1 MLLFLVGYMGCGKSS
16 IGRPLAKRLG
26 MQFVDMDT
34 EIERRCGMSV
44 RDFFAAHGEQEFRR
58 YEHEVLQELTKAE
71 NTVVATGGGV
81 PCFFDN
87 MSLMNAAGLTIY
99 FKLSPEKLAARLE
112 YGKNKRPLLRGK
124 SQEELVAFIRENLEQ
139 REPFYAQAR
148 LIVEGDRLSDE
159 YMARH
164 VMLYVEN
171 VKSLNKE
178 Q

>member
-71 NTVVATGGGV
+71 NTVVATGGV
-81 PCFFDN
+81 NDLCFEVKVRKSWLPLFERIWN
-87 MSLMNAAGLTIY
+87 SANRFTL
-99 FKLSPEKLAARLE
+99 RL
-112 YGKNKRPLLRGK
+112 G
-124 SQEELVAFIRENLEQ
+124 
-139 REPFYAQAR
+139 
-148 LIVEGDRLSDE
+148 
-159 YMARH
+159 
-164 VMLYVEN
+164 
-171 VKSLNKE
+171 
-178 Q
+178 

>member
-58 YEHEVLQELTKAE
+58 YEHEMLQELTQAE

-87 MSLMNAAGLTIY
+87 MSLMNAAGITIY

-112 YGKNKRPLLRGK
+112 YGKDRK
-124 SQEELVAFIRENLEQ
+124 SV
-139 REPFYAQAR
+139 
-148 LIVEGDRLSDE
+148 V
-159 YMARH
+159 
-164 VMLYVEN
+164 
-171 VKSLNKE
+171 
-178 Q
+178 

>member
-26 MQFVDMDT
+26 MQIIDMDT
-34 EIERRCGMSV
+34 EIERRCGMSL
-44 RDFFAAHGEQEFRR
+44 RDFYSEHGEQEFRR

-87 MSLMNAAGLTIY
+87 MSLMNEAGITIY

-124 SQEELVAFIRENLEQ
+124 SQQELVSFIQENLQQ
-139 REPFYAQAR
+139 REPYYAQAR

-164 VMLYVEN
+164 VMLYVEHIRTL
-171 VKSLNKE
+171 KRE

>member
-1 MLLFLVGYMGCGKSS
+1 M
-16 IGRPLAKRLG
+16 
-26 MQFVDMDT
+26 
-34 EIERRCGMSV
+34 
-44 RDFFAAHGEQEFRR
+44 
-58 YEHEVLQELTKAE
+58 TKAE

-87 MSLMNAAGLTIY
+87 MSLMNAAGITIY

-148 LIVEGDRLSDE
+148 LIVEGTGS
-159 YMARH
+159 
-164 VMLYVEN
+164 VM
-171 VKSLNKE
+171 SIWPAT
-178 Q
+178 

>member
-1 MLLFLVGYMGCGKSS
+1 MWQKLDWTTAGEE
-16 IGRPLAKRLG
+16 
-26 MQFVDMDT
+26 T
-34 EIERRCGMSV
+34 
-44 RDFFAAHGEQEFRR
+44 RDAVCRYGHRDRAALRHECSGFFAAHGEQEFRR

-87 MSLMNAAGLTIY
+87 MSLMNAAGITIY

>member
-1 MLLFLVGYMGCGKSS
+1 MT
-16 IGRPLAKRLG
+16 
-26 MQFVDMDT
+26 Q
-34 EIERRCGMSV
+34 
-44 RDFFAAHGEQEFRR
+44 
-58 YEHEVLQELTKAE
+58 AE

-87 MSLMNAAGLTIY
+87 MSLMNAAGITIY